1 MSNESTNQPAFLD
14 QLTQVTTGADHG
26 NAEVV
31 TDPDAVG
38 SALGALADAMP
49 AGQDKPLSLGEQ
61 LKRNAAAKAERVAR
75 EQAEERADEQRK
87 AADEIAKVRAFFN
100 AAWGQFTTN
109 IARGN
114 EPGRVKLESFRDNG
128 EAASLLQT
136 HSWSLLWGSKWQKAG
151 KGIWNQP
158 HKFSRQWTEFLE
170 GCREQ
175 GLEPVWLN
183 EHDGV
188 GIRDWW
194 VLTVEAYEPE
204 PAVSVD
210 AAMGGILDEIG
221 AKLVRGGLEDA
232 SGARRLIRDA
242 LAQGNFA
249 LAARMLGSD
258 EVWARALWK
267 RHNQGQA

>member
-1 MSNESTNQPAFLD
+1 MSNDSTNQPEFLS
-14 QLTQVTTGADHG
+14 QLTKVITGADHG
-26 NAEVV
+26 SADVV
-31 TDPDAVG
+31 TDPDAVA
-38 SALGALADAMP
+38 SALGALADAIP
-49 AGQDKPLSLGEQ
+49 AGEDKPLSLGEQ
-61 LKRNAAAKAERVAR
+61 LKRNNAAKAERLAR
-75 EQAEERADEQRK
+75 EQADEQIKQERK
-87 AADEIAKVRAFFN
+87 ATEEVSKVRAFFS

-109 IARGN
+109 IANGN
-114 EPGRVKLESFRDNG
+114 EPGRVVLESFRDNS

-136 HSWSLLWGSKWQKAG
+136 HSWSLRWGSKWQKGG

-175 GLEPVWLN
+175 GLEPVWTN

-188 GIRDWW
+188 GMRDWW

-258 EVWARALWK
+258 EVWARALWN
-267 RHNQGQA
+267 RHNRGQA